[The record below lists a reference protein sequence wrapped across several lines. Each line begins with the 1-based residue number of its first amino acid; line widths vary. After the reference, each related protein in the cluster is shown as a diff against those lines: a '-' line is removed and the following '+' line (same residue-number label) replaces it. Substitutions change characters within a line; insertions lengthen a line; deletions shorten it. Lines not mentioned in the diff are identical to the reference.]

1 MLKILLV
8 SHGGFAEGIANAAEI
23 IMGKQEQLSYINAY
37 TSDITYEEQFDEY
50 MSSVDLEKDKLII
63 VADLFGGSVNQ
74 KTMKGIDMKK
84 VILITGLC
92 LPMLLE
98 LLMLDEAS
106 ANLDEVRRITEMSK
120 SGLLVVND
128 LSEETSGDDFD
139 F

>member
-8 SHGGFAEGIANAAEI
+8 SHGRFAEGIKDAAEI
-23 IMGKQEQLSYINAY
+23 IMGKQENLSFINAY
-37 TSDITYEEQFDEY
+37 TSDVTYEEQFEQY
-50 MSSVDLEKDKLII
+50 MSTVDLSKDKLII

-74 KTMKGIDMKK
+74 KTMNAIDMSK
-84 VILITGLC
+84 VILVTGLC

-98 LLMLDEAS
+98 LLMLDESS
-106 ANLDEVRRITEMSK
+106 ANLEEVRRITEMTK

-128 LSEETSGDDFD
+128 MSAEKAGDDFD